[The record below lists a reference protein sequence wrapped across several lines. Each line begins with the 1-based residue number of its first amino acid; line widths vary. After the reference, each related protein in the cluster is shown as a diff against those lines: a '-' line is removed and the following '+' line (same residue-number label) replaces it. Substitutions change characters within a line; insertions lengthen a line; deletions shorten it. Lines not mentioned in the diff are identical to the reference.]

1 MTEKL
6 NELRDIVYGFD
17 GLLDYWFDGIPVGV
31 AGADGVPVY
40 EMADD
45 LRNRALQI
53 IEELQDEKK
62 LY

>member
-6 NELRDIVYGFD
+6 DELRDIVYGFD
-17 GLLDYWFDGIPVGV
+17 KLLDYWFDGIPAGV

-40 EMADD
+40 EMAVDF
-45 LRNRALQI
+45 RNRALQI
-53 IEELQDEKK
+53 IEKLQDEKK

>member
-6 NELRDIVYGFD
+6 KELRDIVYGFD
-17 GLLDYWFDGIPVGV
+17 KLLDYWFEGIPASVL
-31 AGADGVPVY
+31 GADGEPVY

-45 LRNRALQI
+45 LRNRALRI
-53 IEELQDEKK
+53 IGELQDEKK